1 MKFVRISSLI
11 IGLCMI
17 FQWVFF
23 LTTGQVPELETAPI
37 SIVFHIVIEL
47 ITACVLIAVFFL
59 LKTPR
64 PGRTVFAAYGQGM
77 LGYTVVNSAGYF
89 AQSGDWIFLMM
100 FAVLL
105 FFSLGNLSILINN
118 KASSG

>member
-1 MKFVRISSLI
+1 
-11 IGLCMI
+11 MI

-47 ITACVLIAVFFL
+47 ITACVLITVFFL
-59 LKTPR
+59 LKTPG